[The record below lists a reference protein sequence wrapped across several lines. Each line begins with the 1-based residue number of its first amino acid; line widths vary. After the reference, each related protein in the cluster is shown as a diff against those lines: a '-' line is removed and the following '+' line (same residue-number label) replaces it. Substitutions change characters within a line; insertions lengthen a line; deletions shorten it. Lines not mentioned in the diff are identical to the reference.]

1 MSERDNSTTSNYFVP
16 IDQFLIKQAQERV
29 ILENGCLATPAYQ
42 ESVGKNQRA
51 DSDKSSRHDE
61 D

>member
-1 MSERDNSTTSNYFVP
+1 MSERDSTTNTYFVP
-16 IDQFLIKQAQERV
+16 LDQFLIKQAQQRV

-51 DSDKSSRHDE
+51 DSDESSRHDE

>member
-1 MSERDNSTTSNYFVP
+1 MSERDSTTNTYFVP
-16 IDQFLIKQAQERV
+16 LDQFLIKQAQQRV